1 MPPSCPDTNPLRRDG
16 LSQPQRRLAA
26 LDPSFVRLD
35 ERTGEDL
42 MAFAAAY
49 AAEAGLQFF
58 NPDGTADATTWARLM
73 ARPDAETLAALE
85 AKSDF
90 EPHYALFLAFLQLFG
105 LAQEQLNGLGKK
117 HLDFYY
123 HDVLRL
129 TNRTPVPDQ
138 VHAVFEL
145 AKNVAE
151 VILPPKTELDAG
163 KDALKQ
169 PLVYQT
175 LANRVVNRAKIAHQR
190 TVFIDPDSGTI
201 YYAPAANTA
210 DGVAAPLPPAD
221 PTWNAFG
228 PRRRSLLS
236 CDPPAPDPIGWP
248 EAQVGFALASPV
260 LRLAEGV
267 RKITVTMQCANDVVL
282 PVGLKLRG
290 QLSGAKAWIE
300 AGELAVGAGIT
311 LAGRVLTLVLTVPA
325 TEKQAVVD
333 FDTIRLNGGYVTAA
347 PVLRCLLARSADYAA
362 LRALTLVSVQID
374 VNVSGLKK
382 SLVLDN
388 DLGKINPEKPF
399 MPFGPVPVERSTFY
413 VGCAEAAAKTLTSV
427 TVAVPAWVGKPAVW
441 STQFA
446 AYPTAVK
453 TETGLTATVK
463 VQNSNL
469 TGSVSAKLFTDLP
482 AGVSIPHTAGSGG
495 GALFLTSLLSSF
507 SLFGG
512 YVFSGGTFISYSPLL
527 ILLNGLAPVAPSVS
541 DSLLKITLD
550 QELGHGLYP
559 KLLTDAVMS
568 RLPLPPGVAGPPA
581 PAKPIPNP
589 PYTPLAS
596 ELLLSYL
603 ATTGEVSLTEI
614 DAAKFPQRGVQLFH
628 QSVFGQAEEHAF
640 LKRNLAFLDN
650 APRTSAFLLP
660 QLAGGGTFLL
670 GLKDVGPQ
678 ETVAVLFQVAEG
690 SANPERE
697 PAQVAWSVLSQNQW
711 RPLTV
716 ENVLADATNHLL
728 TSGIIEFYL
737 PPETRLDNT
746 LLEAG
751 EVWLKGELQTTAT
764 PPTPASIDS
773 VGTLLALRP
782 QAALARFDDR
792 RNDPAHYAAALPPA
806 TIAKTRQSTA
816 GLKGVSQ
823 PYASFGGQAAE
834 VDAAFY
840 TRVSERL
847 RHKQR
852 TVTIWDYEHLV
863 LQAFP
868 GIYKIKCLNHTRLDT
883 SPGGKL
889 HELAP
894 GYVTVVAVPDLRN
907 AHAINPLEPKVDL
920 NTLASVKTFVQRHA
934 GLLAGVQAVNPAYER
949 VRLRFQV
956 EFLSGYP
963 FATYRKQLQQDL
975 LAYLSPWAFDSSAEI
990 PFGGTLTKSAVLTF
1004 IERRPY
1010 VDFVTELTMQHLTG
1024 APGPPKPD
1032 NETITASD
1040 ARAVLVSCSS
1050 HDIQPFTGC

>member
-1 MPPSCPDTNPLRRDG
+1 MPSACPDTNPLRRDG

-49 AAEAGLQFF
+49 AREAGLRFF
-58 NPDGTADATTWARLM
+58 NPDGTPDTTTWASLM
-73 ARPDAETLAALE
+73 ARPGAETLATRE
-85 AKSDF
+85 TKSDF
-90 EPHYALFLAFLQLFG
+90 EPHYALFLAFLKLFG

-123 HDVLRL
+123 HDVLQL
-129 TNRTPVPDQ
+129 SNRAPVPDQ

-145 AKNVAE
+145 ARNVAE
-151 VILPPKTELDAG
+151 VVLPPQTELDAG
-163 KDALKQ
+163 QDATKQ
-169 PLVYQT
+169 PLIYQT
-175 LANRVVNRAKIAHQR
+175 LAHRVVNRAQIAHQR
-190 TVFIDPDSGTI
+190 TVFLDPDSGTLF
-201 YYAPAANTA
+201 YAPAANTA

-228 PRRRSLLS
+228 PRRRPAGS

-248 EAQVGFALASPV
+248 EAQVGFALAAPV

-267 RKITVTMQCANDVVL
+267 RKITVTMQGANDVAL
-282 PVGLKLRG
+282 PAGLRLRV
-290 QLSGAKAWIE
+290 QLSGASAWVE
-300 AGELAVGAGIT
+300 AGEVAVGAGLT
-311 LAGRVLTLVLTVPA
+311 LASRTLTLVLTVPA
-325 TEKQAVVD
+325 SEKQAVVD
-333 FDTIRLNGGYVTAA
+333 YDAARLDGGYVTTA
-347 PVLRCLLARSADYAA
+347 PVLRCLLVRTADYTA
-362 LRALTLVSVQID
+362 LRALAVVSVKVD
-374 VNVSGLKK
+374 VDVSGLKK
-382 SLVLDN
+382 SLVLEN

-399 MPFGPVPVERSTFY
+399 MPFGPVPLQGAAFY

-427 TVAVPAWVGKPAVW
+427 TVAVPAWVGKPAAW
-441 STQFA
+441 STRFA
-446 AYPTAVK
+446 AYPTSVK
-453 TETGLTATVK
+453 TEANLTVTVR

-469 TGSVSAKLFTDLP
+469 TGSVSAKLFTELP
-482 AGVSIPHTAGSGG
+482 AGVSIPRTPGSGG
-495 GALFLTSLLSSF
+495 VLFLTSLLSSF

-512 YVFSGGTFISYSPLL
+512 YVLSGGTFISYSPLL
-527 ILLNGLAPVAPSVS
+527 MLLSGLAPVAPSVS

-559 KLLTDAVMS
+559 KLLTDAVVS
-568 RLPLPPGVAGPPA
+568 KIPPA
-581 PAKPIPNP
+581 TALPIPNP
-589 PYTPLAS
+589 PYAPLAS

-603 ATTGEVSLTEI
+603 ATTGEVSLTET
-614 DAAKFPQRGVQLFH
+614 DPAKFPLRGVQLFH
-628 QSVFGQAEEHAF
+628 QSVFGQAEEHVF
-640 LKRNLAFLDN
+640 LKRDLPFLAN
-650 APRTSAFLLP
+650 AARGSAFLLP

-670 GLKDVGPQ
+670 GLRDVGAQ
-678 ETVAVLFQVAEG
+678 ETVAILFQVAEG
-690 SANPERE
+690 SANPERAL
-697 PAQVAWSVLSQNQW
+697 AQVAWSVLSQNQW
-711 RPLTV
+711 CPLTV

-728 TSGIIEFYL
+728 TSGLIEFYL

-751 EVWLKGELQTTAT
+751 EVWLRAELQTTAA
-764 PPTPASIDS
+764 PPAPAPPDS
-773 VGTLLALRP
+773 VGALLALHP

-806 TIAKTRQSTA
+806 TLAKTRQSTA
-816 GLKGVSQ
+816 GLKGVRQ
-823 PYASFGGQAAE
+823 PYASFGGQPAE
-834 VDAAFY
+834 GDAAFY

-852 TVTIWDYEHLV
+852 TVSIWDYEHLV

-868 GIYKIKCLNHTRLDT
+868 GIYKAKCLNHTRLDPG
-883 SPGGKL
+883 PGGQL

-920 NTLASVKTFVQRHA
+920 NTLASVAVFVQRYA
-934 GLLAGVQAVNPAYER
+934 GLLVGVQAVNPAYER

-956 EFLSGYP
+956 AFLSGYP
-963 FATYRKQLQQDL
+963 FATYRKQLQRDL
-975 LAYLSPWAFDSSAEI
+975 LAYLSPWAFDSAAEI
-990 PFGGTLTKSAVLTF
+990 PFGGTLTKSTVLTF

-1024 APGPPKPD
+1024 APGTPKPD

-1040 ARAVLVSCSS
+1040 ARAVLVSCPT
-1050 HDIQPFTGC
+1050 HDIQPFNGC